1 MAGILPFHLNE
12 ENDTVYYLIS
22 RESHTHPKDAGLYSD
37 FGGAKEKGETLLETA
52 SREGYEESMG
62 FFGKKSQ
69 IKKAISHKPLYM
81 KPSFGN
87 YTTFLFHI
95 DYCPYLIK
103 YMNYHFDFIKT
114 NAPSLIN
121 SKNSLYEKDHFML
134 QTLKQLKKNKKIR
147 PFYRNIIEQ
156 IDETSVKE
164 YISTYST
171 K

>member
-12 ENDTVYYLIS
+12 ENDTLYYLIS
-22 RESHTHPKDAGLYSD
+22 RESHTHPTDAGLYSD

-69 IKKAISHKPLYM
+69 IKKAISHKPVYM
-81 KPSFGN
+81 KLSFDN
-87 YTTFLFHI
+87 YTTFLYHI
-95 DYCPYLIK
+95 EYCPHLIR
-103 YMNYHFDFIKT
+103 YMNYHFDFIKI
-114 NAPSLIN
+114 NAPSLID
-121 SKNSLYEKDHFML
+121 SKNSIYEKDHFML
-134 QTLKQLKKNKKIR
+134 QTLEELKENKKIR